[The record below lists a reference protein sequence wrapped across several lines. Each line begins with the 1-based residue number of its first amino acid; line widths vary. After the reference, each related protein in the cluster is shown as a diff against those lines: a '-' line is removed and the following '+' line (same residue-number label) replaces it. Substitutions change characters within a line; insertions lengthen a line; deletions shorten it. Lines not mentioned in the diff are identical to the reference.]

1 MSKDDVNSFIAFAL
15 AHAVQGT
22 MNSNYESIRIP
33 KPSRD
38 KIIWYSDDGPMRI
51 HKTPKLTKAEK
62 KQLIK
67 QNIKENKKCI

>member
-1 MSKDDVNSFIAFAL
+1 MPKDDANSFIAFAL
-15 AHAVQGT
+15 AHAVQAA

-38 KIIWYSDDGPMRI
+38 KIIWYSYDGPMRI

-62 KQLIK
+62 KAIK
-67 QNIKENKKCI
+67 KTKYKGE

>member
-1 MSKDDVNSFIAFAL
+1 MSKDTFIQWFAL
-15 AHAVQGT
+15 AKAIQDTVD
-22 MNSNYESIRIP
+22 NNYESIHIP

-62 KQLIK
+62 KAIK
-67 QNIKENKKCI
+67 KTKYKGE

>member
-1 MSKDDVNSFIAFAL
+1 MSKDDANSFIAFAL

-22 MNSNYESIRIP
+22 MNNNYESIHIP

-38 KIIWYSDDGPMRI
+38 KTIWYSGDGPMRI

-62 KQLIK
+62 KAIK
-67 QNIKENKKCI
+67 KTKYKGE

>member
-22 MNSNYESIRIP
+22 MNSNYESIHIP

-38 KIIWYSDDGPMRI
+38 KTIWYSADGPMRI
-51 HKTPKLTKAEK
+51 HETPKLTKAEK
-62 KQLIK
+62 KAIK
-67 QNIKENKKCI
+67 KTKYKGE

>member
-1 MSKDDVNSFIAFAL
+1 MSKDYANSFIAFAL

-22 MNSNYESIRIP
+22 INSNYESIRIP

-38 KIIWYSDDGPMRI
+38 KIIWYSANGPMRI

-62 KQLIK
+62 KAIK
-67 QNIKENKKCI
+67 KTKYKGE

>member
-1 MSKDDVNSFIAFAL
+1 MSKDDANSFIAFAL

-38 KIIWYSDDGPMRI
+38 KMIWYSADGPMII

-62 KQLIK
+62 KAIK
-67 QNIKENKKCI
+67 KTKYKGE